1 MNLLAVHIQ
10 HNSEGIAAQI
20 PSHQSNNTDISRLVE
35 DIIPKIIDIM
45 SGYYTWD
52 QIAQNTIKIIDENS
66 HTGELSEW
74 IFVEKF
80 DDISRINI
88 IDFVRRKFIEDYYS
102 RAKNKIW

>member
-10 HNSEGIAAQI
+10 HNSEGISAQI
-20 PSHQSNNTDISRLVE
+20 PRQQSNNTDISRLVE

-66 HTGELSEW
+66 HTGELSGW